1 MISKCIFVILAALYG
16 LAIHFFIA
24 EILPEFWRA
33 CIAYVKYI
41 RLVRKIDF
49 GTLLFVFVTIST
61 GLAAYI
67 IYIIGAELWMMNYII

>member
-24 EILPEFWRA
+24 KIFSAFWQA
-33 CIAYVKYI
+33 CTAYVKYI

-61 GLAAYI
+61 GLVAYI